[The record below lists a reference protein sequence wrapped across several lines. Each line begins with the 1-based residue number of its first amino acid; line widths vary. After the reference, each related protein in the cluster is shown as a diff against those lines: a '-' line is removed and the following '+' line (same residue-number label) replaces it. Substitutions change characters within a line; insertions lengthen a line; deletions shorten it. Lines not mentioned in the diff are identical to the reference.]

1 MAADTLPEIAAGA
14 YHLRRFEERDVPM
27 VLAASADPLIPL
39 ISSVPSEAD
48 RTSALDFIERQ
59 RRRLT
64 DGYGYSFVIA
74 EAASGDGVGSI
85 GLWTRD
91 LDLGRASVG
100 YWVVPDARR
109 HGAAAGAL
117 RALSAW
123 ALDELGIAR
132 LELYVEPW
140 NTASLRTAERAGYT
154 CEGVLRSWQE
164 VGSERRDMAVYS
176 YLPSDRG

>member
-1 MAADTLPEIAAGA
+1 VAADTLPEIAAGA
-14 YHLRRFEERDVPM
+14 YLLRRFEERDIPM

-39 ISSVPSEAD
+39 ISSVPADAD
-48 RTSALDFIERQ
+48 RTSALDFVERQ
-59 RRRLT
+59 RRRLS

-74 EAASGDGVGSI
+74 DANGDGVGSI

-100 YWVVPDARR
+100 YWVVPGARR
-109 HGAAAGAL
+109 KGAAAGAL

-123 ALDELGIAR
+123 ALDELAITR

-154 CEGVLRSWQE
+154 CEGILRSWQE